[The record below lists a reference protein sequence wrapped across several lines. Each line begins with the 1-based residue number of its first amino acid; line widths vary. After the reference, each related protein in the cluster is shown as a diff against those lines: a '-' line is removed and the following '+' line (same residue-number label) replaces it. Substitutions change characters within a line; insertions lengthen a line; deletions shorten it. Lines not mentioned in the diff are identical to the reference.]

1 MSDGIMRKT
10 LFIIALL
17 SVVSMFAYAQ
27 TFSQPTRLDNPTIQS
42 QQLVKSGSGY
52 NGTVYEPF
60 STAVPSERTG
70 IGASYSPAQAP
81 GGPRKGFLDPSNPGN
96 QSNESPIGD
105 AVLPMLL
112 CAAFYGVIYIRR
124 KRSALNS

>member
-17 SVVSMFAYAQ
+17 SVVTMFAYAQ

-81 GGPRKGFLDPSNPGN
+81 GGPKRDKIDGGDTKTSS
-96 QSNESPIGD
+96 QSPIGD
-105 AVLPMLL
+105 AVLPLMAMLMV
-112 CAAFYGVIYIRR
+112 YGVWCMVHRR
-124 KRSALNS
+124 RCRKEA